1 MLKRRRVIGK
11 NARDINKHNSQKGS
25 LLRSFFIHILVDKLD
40 YLLFVLL
47 FRLATFS
54 TQTENTYLYTIT
66 GSACAGSAQFGL
78 SSKC

>member
-47 FRLATFS
+47 F
-54 TQTENTYLYTIT
+54 
-66 GSACAGSAQFGL
+66 
-78 SSKC
+78 